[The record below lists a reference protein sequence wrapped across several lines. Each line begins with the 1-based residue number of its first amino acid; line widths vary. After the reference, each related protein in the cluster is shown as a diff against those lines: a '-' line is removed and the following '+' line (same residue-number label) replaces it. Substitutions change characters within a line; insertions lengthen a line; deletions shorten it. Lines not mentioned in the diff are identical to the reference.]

1 MADDPNVDTT
11 EPVVDAVTTTD
22 STADFVAVVTGKD
35 GTTFDPDR
43 AQRTIEKLREE
54 LKAAKLTTKERDD
67 LAAKVKEFEDSQK
80 SELEKAQEAA
90 KEARDRAKVA
100 TEKARNANLKSALY
114 DKAADLGIG
123 SPSLAL
129 KALNRSKIEWDD
141 SDEPSNIEAVLEALL
156 EEEPLLKATP
166 KKKTASTDAG
176 GGAGGGEPPQL
187 SQEQLEAAGLLGYKD
202 PAEYAADMNLKTLA
216 DWNKARARSA
226 A

>member
-11 EPVVDAVTTTD
+11 EPVVDAVTTTAD
-22 STADFVAVVTGKD
+22 STAGVVAVVTGKD

-43 AQRTIEKLREE
+43 AQRTIEKLRAE
-54 LKAAKLTTKERDD
+54 LHAAPLTPQARAA
-67 LAAKVKEFEDSQK
+67 LAAPVTEFEDSQK

-141 SDEPSNIEAVLEALL
+141 SDEPSNIETVLEALL
-156 EEEPLLKATP
+156 EEEPLLKATR

-187 SQEQLEAAGLLGYKD
+187 SQEQLAAAAELGYSD
-202 PAEYAADMNLKTLA
+202 PAEYAAA
-216 DWNKARARSA
+216 
-226 A
+226 

>member
-11 EPVVDAVTTTD
+11 EPVVDAVTTTTD
-22 STADFVAVVTGKD
+22 STAGVVAVVTGKD
-35 GTTFDPDR
+35 GTTLDPDR

-141 SDEPSNIEAVLEALL
+141 SDEPSNIETVLEALL
-156 EEEPLLKATP
+156 EKEPLPKATP
-166 KKKTASTDAG
+166 KKRTPSTDAG
-176 GGAGGGEPPQL
+176 GGAGRHEPPQL
-187 SQEQLEAAGLLGYKD
+187 SQSELE
-202 PAEYAADMNLKTLA
+202 
-216 DWNKARARSA
+216 
-226 A
+226 

>member
-1 MADDPNVDTT
+1 MADDPTVDTT

-156 EEEPLLKATP
+156 EEEPLLKASP
-166 KKKTASTDAG
+166 KKRTPTTDAG
-176 GGAGGGEPPQL
+176 GGAGSGEPPQL
-187 SQEQLEAAGLLGYKD
+187 SQEQLEAAAELGYSD